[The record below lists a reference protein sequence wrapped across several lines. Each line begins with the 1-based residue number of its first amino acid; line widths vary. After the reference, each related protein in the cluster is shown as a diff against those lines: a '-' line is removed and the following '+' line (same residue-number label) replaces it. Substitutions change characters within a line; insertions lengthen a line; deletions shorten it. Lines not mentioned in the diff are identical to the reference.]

1 MPQSV
6 KRSLSTPNVR
16 EDASIQAA
24 GGSYST
30 DKRRNKLGYH
40 RISVACGHCR
50 RRKIRCIAAKDDPS
64 GRCSNCIRLK
74 KDCNFYPVENTD
86 RRHKSP
92 PKLDTPNNNDG
103 GSAGSSPSPVFG
115 EGQIHQNPNEYP
127 ESVPVTPTSDQPMSN
142 FGDNY
147 QPNRDTGLPPR
158 IPISQSASVSRRP
171 SMAQLNSGTEEIF
184 VGVPQW
190 VESFQPDMLGCVDQH
205 SYEDLS
211 GIYYRLNSPPIC
223 GAHYPQHPLHNMSSM
238 ASLTTPESLD
248 SYDGRIYSQG
258 PSRMGSIDQ
267 GMGSVFS
274 YPTTHSPEAAEFG
287 VVLDSRSASAP
298 TPPLTASISEASQ
311 FGAPGESGYGQR
323 YNMAQWVDQTS
334 NGIHFDTESV
344 AKEEDGVATDV
355 PYLFP
360 VEDGYSMNGDFH
372 QLAHPGQ
379 HAGPIVKPDQ
389 ELGLDHH

>member
-6 KRSLSTPNVR
+6 KRSLSSPNVR
-16 EDASIQAA
+16 ENASAQGASA
-24 GGSYST
+24 SYT
-30 DKRRNKLGYH
+30 PDKRRNKLGYH

-50 RRKIRCIAAKDDPS
+50 RRKIRCITAKDDS
-64 GRCSNCIRLK
+64 NGRCSNCIRLK

-86 RRHKSP
+86 RRPKSP
-92 PKLDTPNNNDG
+92 PKDTPNNNDG
-103 GSAGSSPSPVFG
+103 GSAESSPSPVFG

-127 ESVPVTPTSDQPMSN
+127 ESDPGTPISDQPMSN

-147 QPNRDTGLPPR
+147 QSN
-158 IPISQSASVSRRP
+158 PISQSASVSRRP
-171 SMAQLNSGTEEIF
+171 SMAQLNSGTEEVF

-190 VESFQPDMLGCVDQH
+190 VESFQQDMLGCIDQYTG
-205 SYEDLS
+205 SFEDLS
-211 GIYYRLNSPPIC
+211 GIYWRLNSPPIC
-223 GAHYPQHPLHNMSSM
+223 GGHYPQHPLHNMSSM

-267 GMGSVFS
+267 GMGSVFG
-274 YPTTHSPEAAEFG
+274 YPTTHSPEVAEFG

-311 FGAPGESGYGQR
+311 FGTPGEPGYGQR

-334 NGIHFDTESV
+334 SGIHFDAESM
-344 AKEEDGVATDV
+344 AKEEDGVAIDA

-379 HAGPIVKPDQ
+379 HAGPIVKSDQ
-389 ELGLDHH
+389 E